1 MSSQTKRL
9 IYFCGSIRGG
19 RDDAPIYKRIID
31 QLKDYGEV
39 LTEHI
44 ADPNIMEKEKGTDK
58 FIHDRDMSMLLKSDE
73 VTQPS
78 LGVGYEIGRAVE
90 NKKKILCLFR
100 PDSGK
105 PMIHGAEGDNF
116 SVKNYKEEDIPQILK
131 EFFDN

>member
-44 ADPNIMEKEKGTDK
+44 ADPNIMEKEKGGSCIIWMTEALTMAL
-58 FIHDRDMSMLLKSDE
+58 IQTANLKSKD
-73 VTQPS
+73 
-78 LGVGYEIGRAVE
+78 L
-90 NKKKILCLFR
+90 
-100 PDSGK
+100 DDD
-105 PMIHGAEGDNF
+105 H
-116 SVKNYKEEDIPQILK
+116 
-131 EFFDN
+131 